1 MGVESQCGEGFKKGM
16 EQWQRNYICGTI
28 KNKRVVKGK
37 MIVEIELWDEN
48 GSSKVTEIHGM
59 G

>member
-37 MIVEIELWDEN
+37 IIVEIGLWDDN
-48 GSSKVTEIHGM
+48 GSSKGT
-59 G
+59 